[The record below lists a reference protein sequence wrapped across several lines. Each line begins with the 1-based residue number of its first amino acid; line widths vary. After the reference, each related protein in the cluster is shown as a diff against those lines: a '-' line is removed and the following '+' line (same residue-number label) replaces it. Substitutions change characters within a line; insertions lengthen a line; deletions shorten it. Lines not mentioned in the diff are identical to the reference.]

1 MASERSP
8 SAPPTDPPEPSLFT
22 PAFIALLL
30 AVLAYFTAGGMEIP
44 LAPLF
49 AARVLGADEIGVGIA
64 VGAVALTALFL
75 RPFAGRTSDRR
86 GRRPLLIGGA
96 LLYAAATAAHAVA
109 PDLTVMIGL
118 RLVLGVAE
126 AFFFVAGLAAMAD
139 LAPPGRTGEALS
151 FYSLSLYLGIAL
163 GPLIGQA
170 LLGLGGF
177 TLAWLGAAAL
187 ALLAAILATRIPETR
202 EATVTDDVP
211 VVPLIHR
218 ASIGPGLGLL
228 SGIAAMA
235 GFFAFVA
242 LHAEAIGFVDWS
254 LILLEFGAIVI
265 GTRLVFAKLPD
276 RIAPYRL
283 GSAALALTA
292 AGIAVVALVPDSVGL
307 FVGAGILAVGVA
319 FTTPAF
325 FSAALARVSPH
336 ERGAAI
342 GTMSV
347 SIDLAFGAGP
357 MVFGLVAAAGGIPA
371 AFLAGAALAMVGAVG
386 AVAALRRP
394 TTLAPA

>member
-307 FVGAGILAVGVA
+307 FIGAGILAVGVA

-336 ERGAAI
+336 ERGAAM
-342 GTMSV
+342 GTMSI

-386 AVAALRRP
+386 AVTALRRP
-394 TTLAPA
+394 TAVAAV